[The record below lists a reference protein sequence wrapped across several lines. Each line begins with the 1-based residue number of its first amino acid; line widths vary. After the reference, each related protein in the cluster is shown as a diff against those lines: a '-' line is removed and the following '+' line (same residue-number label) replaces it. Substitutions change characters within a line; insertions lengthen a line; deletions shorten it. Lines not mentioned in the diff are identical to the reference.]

1 MGPRPST
8 SMPSMP
14 TYLLLASHSSP
25 IASLAYSHPPCK
37 RARPLKNSH
46 HVSKLNHRSARF
58 QAGLGGLDAESQH
71 LLFRRT
77 LSLSSTIPLR
87 STLRQLDLTHQQPLA
102 CLVTPPTPPD
112 GLAPCSPCLTHTA
125 CLPARL
131 SALPTLTCLLS
142 PACPNADVCCV
153 CASCQSS
160 NLSPTIA
167 YSTHSSQ
174 APPPASSPTP
184 SVPDPAASFS
194 LSFYLHL
201 HLPLSLQ
208 PLLRRCVFVDALS

>member
-102 CLVTPPTPPD
+102 CLVTPPNPPRRARTLLPVPD
-112 GLAPCSPCLTHTA
+112 AHG
-125 CLPARL
+125 LPARPPVCPAY
-131 SALPTLTCLLS
+131 SHLPALTCL
-142 PACPNADVCCV
+142 P
-153 CASCQSS
+153 QRRR
-160 NLSPTIA
+160 
-167 YSTHSSQ
+167 
-174 APPPASSPTP
+174 
-184 SVPDPAASFS
+184 
-194 LSFYLHL
+194 
-201 HLPLSLQ
+201 
-208 PLLRRCVFVDALS
+208 LLRLRVVPIF